1 LNAASASHPSN
12 ASRSSNTASATPD
25 DVLTLSEVLTS
36 LVDATWG
43 PAFGTRSRAPGDAM
57 DAALRRVTQRAVV
70 DAMLDLAGS
79 RAATPEVRAVS
90 EQHLDALRQRLAG
103 AGATGT
109 EDRGH
114 HAAARRDIERYF
126 DGRDDPAARPRPE
139 PIRLPWP

>member
-1 LNAASASHPSN
+1 
-12 ASRSSNTASATPD
+12 
-25 DVLTLSEVLTS
+25 
-36 LVDATWG
+36 
-43 PAFGTRSRAPGDAM
+43 M

-79 RAATPEVRAVS
+79 RAATPEVRAVC
-90 EQHLDALRQRLAG
+90 EQHLDVLRKRLAG
-103 AGATGT
+103 THATVT
-109 EDRGH
+109 EDQGH